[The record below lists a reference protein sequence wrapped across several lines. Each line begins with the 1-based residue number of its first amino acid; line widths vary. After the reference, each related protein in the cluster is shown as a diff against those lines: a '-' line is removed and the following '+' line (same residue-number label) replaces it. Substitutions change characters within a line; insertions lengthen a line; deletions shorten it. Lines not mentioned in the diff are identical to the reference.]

1 MVFKG
6 HLQIQITILL
16 CSLWVGDDS
25 KVSQSIILLTTTP
38 SIVMRM
44 PKNIHQNTHIA
55 TLLSM
60 VPFPTPISVLL
71 IHYRQILPGL
81 GATASGVVLDVDRST
96 KIVKKLNL
104 KGVPYKIF

>member
-1 MVFKG
+1 M
-6 HLQIQITILL
+6 LETIP
-16 CSLWVGDDS
+16 
-25 KVSQSIILLTTTP
+25 KYPKSIILLTTTP
-38 SIVMRM
+38 SSCECL
-44 PKNIHQNTHIA
+44 NTHQNTHIA

-60 VPFPTPISVLL
+60 VPFPTPVSMLL

-81 GATASGVVLDVDRST
+81 GATVSGVVWDVDRST